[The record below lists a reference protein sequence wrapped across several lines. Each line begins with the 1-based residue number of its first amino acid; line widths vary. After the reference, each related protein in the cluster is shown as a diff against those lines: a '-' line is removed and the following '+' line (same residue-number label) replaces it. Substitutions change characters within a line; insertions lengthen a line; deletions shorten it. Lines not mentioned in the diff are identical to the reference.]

1 MNNFQIALSVFA
13 GIALFSALSSPSF
26 FFKDDSDG
34 KKRSGLVVFTDYKT
48 GVQYLSTPM
57 GGLTVRVDENGKPIL
72 IEKTKE

>member
-1 MNNFQIALSVFA
+1 MINFKMAFSFFA
-13 GIALFSALSSPSF
+13 GIALFSALSAPSF

-34 KKRSGLVVFTDYKT
+34 KKRSGMVVFTDYKT
-48 GVQYLSTPM
+48 GVQYLSSPM